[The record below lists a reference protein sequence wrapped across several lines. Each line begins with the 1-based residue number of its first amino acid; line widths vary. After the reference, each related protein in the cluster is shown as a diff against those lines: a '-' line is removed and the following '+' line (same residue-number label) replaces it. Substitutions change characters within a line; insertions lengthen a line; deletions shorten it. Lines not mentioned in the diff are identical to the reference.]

1 MRMSGSSLAIFTKRK
16 AKRRRRILSFTFKEP
31 TDRRRSQILTSPS
44 LTRAVVVAVE
54 AAEDVADAD
63 EADVDVTGMTVDLV
77 RIVAPVR
84 IVDLVRIVDPERIV
98 EMLHPAVVVE
108 MDLAVVAVEDPVVE
122 EAVG

>member
-1 MRMSGSSLAIFTKRK
+1 M
-16 AKRRRRILSFTFKEP
+16 
-31 TDRRRSQILTSPS
+31 
-44 LTRAVVVAVE
+44 VVAVE

-77 RIVAPVR
+77 RIVAPVKIVAPVR

-98 EMLHPAVVVE
+98 EMLHPAVGVE

-122 EAVG
+122 EAVGARKNSAWTRRHSPLWDRLLLKVK